1 MLIVWISRISV
12 THPVFAG
19 RWKVFQART
28 FTFSTGGSR
37 LAEEAVSLGGNLL
50 TLAAGV
56 VLSLLLLETFLR
68 IFPYVALSTSQRR
81 ELAWRATHKTAEQ
94 VLTRKWYSFDRYSP
108 ELGWELT
115 PNLRTP
121 GLNSNSKGL
130 RGTQEYALE
139 PPTSVRRVLCIGD
152 SFMFGEKL
160 TDEQTLPA
168 QLEAILNRAGRWE
181 VLNLA
186 DHGYGTDQQWLR
198 LEHLGFQYHAD
209 FVVLGFFEEDLGTL
223 TVFATTPNRTLN
235 SQESVSFSA
244 TPQFRP
250 PKSFCP
256 TRRSGHRVP
265 YGPSVPSN

>member
-209 FVVLGFFEEDLGTL
+209 FVVLGFFEEDLGRNTHSFRDYAKPYFEL
-223 TVFATTPNRTLN
+223 AGERLILRNTP
-235 SQESVSFSA
+235 V
-244 TPQFRP
+244 P
-250 PKSFCP
+250 PPEELLSHLPEWPSCAL
-256 TRRSGHRVP
+256 RS
-265 YGPSVPSN
+265 